1 MLDLAV
7 LLSISLAITAI
18 LGLLLAGFVW
28 VPWLIGFVLVG
39 LLVALTKLASLAPA
53 APLADDELFVEQA
66 GFSKQDSS
74 QSTDETSGPVM
85 IYRGAKYQSHPA
97 ASAEP
102 TPHEGLYRGQ
112 RWRSWF

>member
-1 MLDLAV
+1 MLDLVV
-7 LLSISLAITAI
+7 LLSISFAVAAM

-53 APLADDELFVEQA
+53 APLADDELLVEQI
-66 GFSKQDSS
+66 GFSGQDSS
-74 QSTDETSGPVM
+74 QSTESGPVM
-85 IYRGAKYQSHPA
+85 VYRGAKYQNHPA
-97 ASAEP
+97 ANAEP